1 MLTVLIIRGA
11 TLSGAMEGVRF
22 YVGTVNLSVLK
33 NPTVRKLSA
42 SVNSS
47 AERGSSL
54 GLERG
59 MYAGLLRPEL
69 LQRWSYCH
77 GLVQ

>member
-1 MLTVLIIRGA
+1 MLTVLIVRGA

-33 NPTVRKLSA
+33 NPTVRKRRTSL
-42 SVNSS
+42 NSS
-47 AERGSSL
+47 ENHGSSL
-54 GLERG
+54 GVERG

-69 LQRWSYCH
+69 LQRWSDCH